1 MSVFDLIKPL
11 LKNPISDEQLVA
23 KAQSIANEVGINLD
37 SLFDSVANTYD
48 KATVEFIANEV
59 DKANN
64 LPAVISNND
73 TQLATT
79 EPKKKGKKSE
89 ISNTNTPSTIG
100 VETLRPAVQNLKV
113 AVESET
119 KEIIQ
124 VFDSNCGKVENAVTA
139 KIMQRCQQINPNIIA
154 KVSSELEGYTNQS
167 ASFRQQIGSIFD
179 EAFSD
184 IINIEAI

>member
-1 MSVFDLIKPL
+1 MSVFDLIKPY
-11 LKNPISDEQLVA
+11 LKNPISDEQLAA
-23 KAQSIANEVGINLD
+23 KTQSIASEVGINLD
-37 SLFDSVANTYD
+37 TIYNPAANTFD
-48 KATVEFIANEV
+48 EATVKFIAEEV

-64 LPAVISNND
+64 LPAVVNND

-89 ISNTNTPSTIG
+89 ISNTNTPNTIG

>member
-1 MSVFDLIKPL
+1 MK
-11 LKNPISDEQLVA
+11 
-23 KAQSIANEVGINLD
+23 
-37 SLFDSVANTYD
+37 T
-48 KATVEFIANEV
+48 
-59 DKANN
+59 
-64 LPAVISNND
+64 
-73 TQLATT
+73 
-79 EPKKKGKKSE
+79 
-89 ISNTNTPSTIG
+89 
-100 VETLRPAVQNLKV
+100 

-119 KEIIQ
+119 QEIIQ

-184 IINIEAI
+184 LINFDTI

>member
-1 MSVFDLIKPL
+1 MNVFDLIKQY
-11 LKNPISDEQLVA
+11 LKNPISDEQLAV
-23 KAQSIANEVGINLD
+23 KAESIANEVGIDLN

-64 LPAVISNND
+64 LPAVINND

-89 ISNTNTPSTIG
+89 ISNTNMPNANG
-100 VETLRPAVQNLKV
+100 VEALRPAVQNLKT

-124 VFDSNCGKVENAVTA
+124 VFDSNCGRVESAVTA

-179 EAFSD
+179 EAFED
-184 IINIEAI
+184 IINFEAV

>member
-64 LPAVISNND
+64 LPVVNNND
-73 TQLATT
+73 AQLATT

-89 ISNTNTPSTIG
+89 ISSTSTPNTIG
-100 VETLRPAVQNLKV
+100 VETLRPAVQNLKT

-124 VFDSNCGKVENAVTA
+124 VFDSNCGKVESAVTA

-167 ASFRQQIGSIFD
+167 ASFRQEIGSIFD

-184 IINIEAI
+184 IINFDPI

>member
-1 MSVFDLIKPL
+1 MSVFDLIKPYL
-11 LKNPISDEQLVA
+11 RNPISDEQLAA
-23 KAQSIANEVGINLD
+23 KAQSIAGEVGINLD
-37 SLFDSVANTYD
+37 TIYNPEANTFD
-48 KATVEFIANEV
+48 EATAKFIAEEV

-64 LPAVISNND
+64 LPAVVNSND

-89 ISNTNTPSTIG
+89 ISNTNTPNTIG
-100 VETLRPAVQNLKV
+100 VETLRPAVQNLKT

-124 VFDSNCGKVENAVTA
+124 VFDNNCGKVENAVTA

-167 ASFRQQIGSIFD
+167 ATFRQQIGSIFD

-184 IINIEAI
+184 LINFDTI

>member
-1 MSVFDLIKPL
+1 MNVFDLIKQYL
-11 LKNPISDEQLVA
+11 TNPISDEQLIA
-23 KAQSIANEVGINLD
+23 KAQSIANEVGIDLN

-64 LPAVISNND
+64 LPAVVNND

-89 ISNTNTPSTIG
+89 ISNTNAPNTNG
-100 VETLRPAVQNLKV
+100 VEALRPAVQNLKT

-124 VFDSNCGKVENAVTA
+124 VFDSHCGRVESAVTA

-179 EAFSD
+179 EAFED
-184 IINIEAI
+184 IINFEAI

>member
-1 MSVFDLIKPL
+1 MNVFDLIKPL
-11 LKNPISDEQLVA
+11 LKNPISDEQLIA
-23 KAQSIANEVGINLD
+23 KAQSIANEVGIDLN
-37 SLFDSVANTYD
+37 SLFDSVAKTYD

-64 LPAVISNND
+64 LPAVVNND

-89 ISNTNTPSTIG
+89 ISNTNMPNANG
-100 VETLRPAVQNLKV
+100 VEALRPAVQNLKT

-124 VFDSNCGKVENAVTA
+124 VFDSNCGRVESAVTA

-179 EAFSD
+179 EAFED
-184 IINIEAI
+184 IINFEAV

>member
-1 MSVFDLIKPL
+1 MNVFDLIKQYL
-11 LKNPISDEQLVA
+11 TNPISDEQLIA
-23 KAQSIANEVGINLD
+23 KAQSIANEVGIDLN

-64 LPAVISNND
+64 LPAVVNND

-89 ISNTNTPSTIG
+89 ISNTNAPNTNG
-100 VETLRPAVQNLKV
+100 VEALRPAVQNLKT

-124 VFDSNCGKVENAVTA
+124 VFDSNCGRVESAVTA

-179 EAFSD
+179 EAFED
-184 IINIEAI
+184 IINFEAI

>member
-1 MSVFDLIKPL
+1 MNVFDLIKQY
-11 LKNPISDEQLVA
+11 LKNAISDEQLAA
-23 KAQSIANEVGINLD
+23 KAQSIANEVGINLAAIYNAE
-37 SLFDSVANTYD
+37 ANTFD
-48 KATVEFIANEV
+48 EATARFIAEEV

-64 LPAVISNND
+64 LPAVINND

-89 ISNTNTPSTIG
+89 INNTNTPNANG
-100 VETLRPAVQNLKV
+100 VEALRPAVQSLKT

-124 VFDSNCGKVENAVTA
+124 VFDSNCGRVESAVTA
-139 KIMQRCQQINPNIIA
+139 KIMERCQQINPNIIA
-154 KVSSELEGYTNQS
+154 KVSSELEGYTDQS

-179 EAFSD
+179 EAFED
-184 IINIEAI
+184 IINFEAV

>member
-1 MSVFDLIKPL
+1 MNVFDLIKQY
-11 LKNPISDEQLVA
+11 LKNPISDEQLAV
-23 KAQSIANEVGINLD
+23 KAQSIANEVGIDLSAIYNEA
-37 SLFDSVANTYD
+37 ANTFD
-48 KATVEFIANEV
+48 EATAKFIAEEV

-64 LPAVISNND
+64 LPAVINND

-89 ISNTNTPSTIG
+89 ISNTNAPNTNG
-100 VETLRPAVQNLKV
+100 VEALRPAVQNLKT

-124 VFDSNCGKVENAVTA
+124 VFDSNCGRVESAVTA

-179 EAFSD
+179 EAFED
-184 IINIEAI
+184 IINFEAV

>member
-1 MSVFDLIKPL
+1 MNVFDLIKQY
-11 LKNPISDEQLVA
+11 LKNPISDEQLAV
-23 KAQSIANEVGINLD
+23 KTQSIANEVGVDLAAIYNAE
-37 SLFDSVANTYD
+37 ANTFD
-48 KATVEFIANEV
+48 EATARFIAEEV

-64 LPAVISNND
+64 LPAVINND

-89 ISNTNTPSTIG
+89 ISNTNMPNANG
-100 VETLRPAVQNLKV
+100 VEALRPAVQNLKT

-124 VFDSNCGKVENAVTA
+124 VFDSNCGRVESAVTA

-179 EAFSD
+179 EAFED
-184 IINIEAI
+184 IINFEAV

>member
-1 MSVFDLIKPL
+1 MSVFDLIKPY
-11 LKNPISDEQLVA
+11 LKNGISDEQLAA
-23 KAQSIANEVGINLD
+23 KAESIANEVGINLA
-37 SLFDSVANTYD
+37 SIYNEETNTFDE
-48 KATVEFIANEV
+48 ATARFIAEEV
-59 DKANN
+59 DKSNN
-64 LPAVISNND
+64 LPAVINND

-89 ISNTNTPSTIG
+89 ISNTNTLNTNG
-100 VETLRPAVQNLKV
+100 VEALRPAVQNLKA

-124 VFDSNCGKVENAVTA
+124 VFDSNCGRVESAVTA

-179 EAFSD
+179 EAFED
-184 IINIEAI
+184 IINFEAV

>member
-1 MSVFDLIKPL
+1 MNVFDLIKQY
-11 LKNPISDEQLVA
+11 LKNPISDEQLAV
-23 KAQSIANEVGINLD
+23 KTQSIANEVGVDLVAIYNAE
-37 SLFDSVANTYD
+37 ANTFD
-48 KATVEFIANEV
+48 EATARFIAEEV
-59 DKANN
+59 DKSNN
-64 LPAVISNND
+64 LPAVVNSND

-100 VETLRPAVQNLKV
+100 VEALRPAVQNLKT

-124 VFDSNCGKVENAVTA
+124 VFDSNCGRVESAVTA

-179 EAFSD
+179 EAFED
-184 IINIEAI
+184 IINFEAV